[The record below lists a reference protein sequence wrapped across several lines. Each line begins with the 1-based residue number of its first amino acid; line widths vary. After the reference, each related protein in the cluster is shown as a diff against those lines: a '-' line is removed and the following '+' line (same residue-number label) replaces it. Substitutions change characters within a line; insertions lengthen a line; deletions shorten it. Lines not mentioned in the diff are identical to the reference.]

1 MKKLILI
8 SSFALVLTI
17 SIVTLKLN
25 IFEDNQKNIKFR
37 VDPQQDTQ
45 VKNTESMLSNSLT
58 KVVKDINI
66 QEPKDNLPEQNETT
80 NVSRLSNQSLDK

>member
-66 QEPKDNLPEQNETT
+66 QERNDNLPEQNETT

>member
-80 NVSRLSNQSLDK
+80 NVSRISNQSLDK

>member
-66 QEPKDNLPEQNETT
+66 QERKDNLPEQNETT

>member
-1 MKKLILI
+1 
-8 SSFALVLTI
+8 
-17 SIVTLKLN
+17 
-25 IFEDNQKNIKFR
+25 
-37 VDPQQDTQ
+37 
-45 VKNTESMLSNSLT
+45 MLSNSLT